1 MKIYFVKDYDPSGGF
16 LDAFVD
22 EPNPNVERVTISEI
36 RVGEI
41 PDDLWNEHLTEGV
54 HDPVTWWDEFYQPY
68 FDEAT
73 VLWTRKGGYV
83 NGTE

>member
-1 MKIYFVKDYDPSGGF
+1 MKIYFVKDFDPAGGF
-16 LDAFVD
+16 LDAFL
-22 EPNPNVERVTISEI
+22 EMPNPRVERVTIAEI
-36 RVGEI
+36 REGEI
-41 PDDLWNEHLTEGV
+41 PDDLWNEHMNEATP
-54 HDPVTWWDEFYQPY
+54 HPVTWWDDFYQPY